1 MICLYERIHMLWV
14 NDMVEFIV
22 IVRDIILPVFII
34 MGIGF
39 VLQRKF
45 AMDVQTL
52 ARLNIFYVVP
62 AFIFVRLYET
72 DIDWNMFL
80 TVVIFIG
87 IFVAVLY
94 VISMIV
100 GALLR
105 LDKRKKTTF
114 MNSVIFYNS
123 GNYAVP
129 VNDLVFRGDPFA
141 MSIQVIVLMF
151 QNIFLFS
158 YGIFSLQSM
167 DTGKLRAALGYFKM
181 PVLYA
186 MLFGILMNVFDLS
199 VPEFIWVP
207 ANYIADAMIALAL
220 LTLGAQVAQLKLTA
234 GLKTVYYSV
243 SLRLIA
249 GPLVALGLIFLFGMS
264 GVIAQAL
271 FIASA
276 MPTAVN
282 TAVIAQEYENH
293 PEMAA
298 QIVLFSTMVSAFTVS
313 LVIFVARII
322 F

>member
-1 MICLYERIHMLWV
+1 MLWV

-87 IFVAVLY
+87 IFVAILY

-249 GPLVALGLIFLFGMS
+249 GPLVALGLIFFFGMS

>member
-1 MICLYERIHMLWV
+1 
-14 NDMVEFIV
+14 
-22 IVRDIILPVFII
+22 
-34 MGIGF
+34 
-39 VLQRKF
+39 
-45 AMDVQTL
+45 
-52 ARLNIFYVVP
+52 
-62 AFIFVRLYET
+62 
-72 DIDWNMFL
+72 
-80 TVVIFIG
+80 
-87 IFVAVLY
+87 
-94 VISMIV
+94 
-100 GALLR
+100 
-105 LDKRKKTTF
+105 
-114 MNSVIFYNS
+114 
-123 GNYAVP
+123 
-129 VNDLVFRGDPFA
+129 
-141 MSIQVIVLMF
+141 F
-151 QNIFLFS
+151 QNIFIFS

-167 DTGKLRAALGYFKM
+167 DSGKLRAALAYFKM
-181 PVLYA
+181 PVMYA
-186 MLFGILMNVFDLS
+186 MLLGISMNALDLS

-313 LVIFVARII
+313 LVIFVARVI